1 MDAEGK
7 FRFEETNET
16 VKERLDKFE
25 TKLKESMTGRKQ
37 WSSYS
42 ITIFFIGRKWS

>member
-37 WSSYS
+37 
-42 ITIFFIGRKWS
+42 